1 MSDLFIQYGEKT
13 MTEALFSIEGDVAVV
28 TGAGTGIGEGTAH
41 VLADAGARVI
51 CAGRRADKIEKV
63 AQAIREKGGEALAV
77 QTDVTVDEDVE
88 RLMQTA
94 MDQWGRLDI
103 LVNNA
108 GGSPIQ
114 ARLTDLPREEW
125 DATLALNL
133 TAVWNCTRIAA
144 RHMQHGSRVVNVS
157 SIAAREIVPGSGH
170 YSAAKRGVNSLTES
184 FAKELGPR
192 IRVNCVMPGL
202 VPTEIAMK
210 ALRVT
215 EADLPR
221 LEQGLN
227 LPCGRLGT
235 PTDLGAAILYFVSP
249 AAEWVTGECIGISG
263 GQFPSADL

>member
-1 MSDLFIQYGEKT
+1 MSN
-13 MTEALFSIEGDVAVV
+13 LFSIDGDVAVV

-41 VLADAGARVI
+41 VLAEAGARIV
-51 CAGRRADKIEKV
+51 CAGRRLDKIEQV
-63 AQAIREKGGEALAV
+63 AADIRAAGGEAIAV
-77 QTDVTVDEDVE
+77 QTDVTVDDDVE
-88 RLMQTA
+88 NLMRSA
-94 MDQWGRLDI
+94 MDTWGRLDI

-114 ARLTDLPREEW
+114 SPLTELPREEW

-144 RHMQHGSRVVNVS
+144 RYMSQGSRIVNVS

-170 YSAAKRGVNSLTES
+170 YSAAKRAVNSLTES
-184 FAKELGPR
+184 FARELGPR

-210 ALRVT
+210 ALRISD
-215 EADLPR
+215 ADLPR
-221 LEQGLN
+221 LEQALN

-235 PTDLGAAILYFVSP
+235 PTDLGAAILYLVSP
-249 AAEWVTGECIGISG
+249 ASEWVSGESIGISG
-263 GQFPSADL
+263 GQFPVAGM